1 MRIDATKNTN
11 ADMLI
16 PGNILHVG
24 SNTVT
29 YKITQDKQ
37 SLEIKQNL
45 LISTNVSHHNCE
57 SAPIPGPHCGV
68 LFIMHDNDL
77 AAK

>member
-1 MRIDATKNTN
+1 MHIDTTKNTE

-29 YKITQDKQ
+29 YKTTQDKQ

-45 LISTNVSHHNCE
+45 LISTNVSHHDCE

-68 LFIMHDNDL
+68 LFIIRDNDL

>member
-1 MRIDATKNTN
+1 MRIGATKNTE

-29 YKITQDKQ
+29 YKTTQDKQ

-45 LISTNVSHHNCE
+45 LISINVSHHDCE

-68 LFIMHDNDL
+68 LFIIRNNDL